1 MDDPALYT
9 NPEATK
15 AMISKMYLKVEAR
28 NTQHAEIIISF
39 QQQYEITQVEM
50 YKTTYNFPTFIGT
63 SNQVA
68 IASLNKYQE
77 YDTIWLKQFTNP
89 TVRYVGP

>member
-15 AMISKMYLKVEAR
+15 AMISKMFLKVEAR

-39 QQQYEITQVEM
+39 QQ
-50 YKTTYNFPTFIGT
+50 
-63 SNQVA
+63 
-68 IASLNKYQE
+68 
-77 YDTIWLKQFTNP
+77 
-89 TVRYVGP
+89 